1 MKMALFD
8 PITNSEDEMVLRAGI
23 PRYKACTYLRA
34 YIMASLC
41 FEPQFVI
48 SDTSVNLN
56 KAFRTLVDYDEGDI
70 YTLED
75 LPQWADFD
83 WLIHNGYIR
92 FAARDKFKGNFSDAL
107 RKSQSKM
114 KHVDL
119 PGEKYTKTIDEISSN
134 EYIYWYGLD
143 EISRKFT
150 NNFRHFMDDELYKNF
165 NTLPENAKLLRELIH
180 RLSDEE
186 TFTYN
191 DVKKILLEEY
201 KYNIEDQRYKYVHN
215 LLRKAYDYNIP
226 DLLGLDY
233 CMPLHNEK
241 PSRNQEWTLE
251 LSYEQELECNF
262 VCDVYGLAK
271 LPVKHLTYIW
281 ESKEYANWE
290 KQVGKLRDGII
301 DLNEYHVAL
310 NNYLLKINDV
320 VRDIYSRTS
329 PHNEAHK
336 KVNISRVPII
346 IRHYVKADDTKVV
359 IAKFVRDAWKLG
371 NTVAGLGLLS
381 VGDMFFKMLPNL
393 VQKSVDF
400 PVPPEEIRDAVILQ
414 NKAENE
420 SN

>member
-1 MKMALFD
+1 MNTALFD
-8 PITNSEDEMVLRAGI
+8 PITNSEDEMILRAGI

-56 KAFRTLVDYDEGDI
+56 KAFRTLVDYNEGDD
-70 YTLED
+70 YALED

-83 WLIHNGYIR
+83 WLIQNGYIR
-92 FAARDKFKGNFSDAL
+92 FAARDKYKGNFSDAL

-114 KHVDL
+114 KDVDL
-119 PGEKYTKTIDEISSN
+119 PGEKYTRTIDEISSD
-134 EYIYWYGLD
+134 EYIYWYNLD

-150 NNFRHFMDDELYKNF
+150 ANFRHLMDYELYKNR
-165 NTLPENAKLLRELIH
+165 NILPEDAKLLRELIH

-191 DVKKILLEEY
+191 DVKKILLENY
-201 KYNIEDQRYKYVHN
+201 SKKDDKYKYVRS
-215 LLRKAYDYNIP
+215 LLRKSYDYNIP

-233 CMPLHNEK
+233 CMPLQNTK
-241 PSRNQEWTLE
+241 PTRNQEWTLE

-281 ESKEYANWE
+281 ESREYANWE
-290 KQVGKLRDGII
+290 KQVGNLRNGII
-301 DLNEYHVAL
+301 DLNEYNAAL

-329 PHNEAHK
+329 THHESHK
-336 KVNISRVPII
+336 KVKISRVPII
-346 IRHYVKADDTKVV
+346 IRHYVKADDTKIV
-359 IAKFVRDAWKLG
+359 IAKFLRDAWEIG
-371 NTVAGLGLLS
+371 NACVSLSPLS
-381 VGDMFFKMLPNL
+381 VGDVFFKMLPNL
-393 VQKSVDF
+393 IQKSVDF
-400 PVPPEEIRDAVILQ
+400 PVPPEEIREAVVLQ
-414 NKAENE
+414 NKTENE
-420 SN
+420 SD